1 MKRKMEFEE
10 FANAVVE
17 NISER
22 LPESFQTAKISLQMV
37 MKNNDLRLTG
47 LTIRRDGSNIAP
59 TIYLEQFY
67 EKYKE
72 GADFGDILEEIAEI
86 RVENDAPENFDVSKI
101 MDLPRYKNRIFPK
114 LIGAGWNR
122 DLLEKRPHVMIADL
136 AVTFYID
143 LGSYG
148 DGNMSIPIH
157 NGLRDAWGVTAD
169 ELYDIAVSNLSSSG
183 QGTFESIND
192 VIGDLLASL
201 IPDEENCQDENSND
215 MYVLS
220 NRKRIDGAS
229 LLLDKGMMQRVID
242 RIGEDFYILPSS
254 IHECIILPAIPEM
267 DVAEL
272 TAMVREINATQ
283 VSVGDRLS
291 DNVYRYTLSEGL
303 KLACPRIAH
312 MN

>member
-192 VIGDLLASL
+192 VIGELLASL

-291 DNVYRYTLSEGL
+291 DNVYRYSLSEGL
-303 KLACPRIAH
+303 KFACPRIAH

>member
-1 MKRKMEFEE
+1 MKEKMGFEE
-10 FANAVVE
+10 FKNAVVTG
-17 NISER
+17 IMTW
-22 LPESFQTAKISLQMV
+22 LPESFQNAQISLQMV
-37 MKNNDLRLTG
+37 MKNNNLKLTG
-47 LTIRRDGSNIAP
+47 LTIRKDGSNIAP

-86 RVENDAPENFDVSKI
+86 RVENDAPENFDVTQI
-101 MDLPRYKNRIFPK
+101 MDLPRYKDRIFPK

-122 DLLEKRPHVMIADL
+122 DLLEKRPHVMIEDL
-136 AVTFYID
+136 AITFYID
-143 LGSYG
+143 LGRYG

-157 NGLRDAWGVTAD
+157 YGLTEAWGVTAE
-169 ELYDIAVSNLSSSG
+169 ELYEIAVSNLSDSG
-183 QGTFESIND
+183 EGTFENIND
-192 VIGDLLASL
+192 VIGDLIASL
-201 IPDEENCQDENSND
+201 IPDEEYSQDDYSND

-220 NRKRIDGAS
+220 NKKRVDGAS
-229 LLLDKGMMQRVID
+229 MILNREMMKGIID

-254 IHECIILPAIPEM
+254 IHECIILPAIPGM

-283 VSVGDRLS
+283 VSVDDRLS
-291 DNVYRYTLSEGL
+291 DNVYRYSLSEGL
-303 KLACPRIAH
+303 KFACPRIAH